1 MSNPRRGRY
10 AGFALLLYRGE
21 PRRPAGEGIV
31 SELPWNPYPQ
41 QDWRQLGGQPPYQ
54 GEPYRT
60 SEDQASPPE
69 PADGHEPPRPPP
81 ARRNRHTV
89 RNILG
94 GIGIIAVAGLVVSA
108 LSSKGTG
115 ASTAGSHASAPAV
128 ASGAAAQP
136 TAATAA
142 AAQPTGPGVIGSY
155 FNVQDGSGDT
165 YQVTLVKVIDPGKSA
180 DQFVALDRGSRLVG
194 IVFSI
199 TALTGSP
206 QGEDANNDCT
216 VMGSN
221 GTVYTATFDSIVGYT
236 NFEVGV
242 IHAAQ
247 GDTVV
252 GAVTFQLPQYIKVVS
267 VRWVASDG
275 LGSSVVWD
283 VGS

>member
-1 MSNPRRGRY
+1 M
-10 AGFALLLYRGE
+10 
-21 PRRPAGEGIV
+21 

-60 SEDQASPPE
+60 SEDEPSDPE
-69 PADGHEPPRPPP
+69 PPDGHEPPGPPP
-81 ARRNRHTV
+81 PRRNRHTV

-94 GIGIIAVAGLVVSA
+94 GIGILAVAGLVVSA

-115 ASTAGSHASAPAV
+115 APTAGLAHLGPGGHA
-128 ASGAAAQP
+128 GAAAQP
-136 TAATAA
+136 TAATASA
-142 AAQPTGPGVIGSY
+142 AVAQPTGPGMVGSY

-165 YQVTLVKVIDPGKSA
+165 YQVTLVKVVDPGKSA
-180 DQFVALDRGSRLVG
+180 DQFVTLEHGSRLVG
-194 IVFSI
+194 IVFKI

-216 VMGSN
+216 VVGSD
-221 GTVYTATFDSIVGYT
+221 GQVYTADFDSIVGYT

-242 IHAAQ
+242 VHVAQ
-247 GDTVV
+247 GDTVT
-252 GAVTFQLPQYIKVVS
+252 GAVTFQLPQYIKVAQ

-275 LGSSVVWD
+275 LGSSVMWYVE
-283 VGS
+283 S

>member
-1 MSNPRRGRY
+1 M
-10 AGFALLLYRGE
+10 
-21 PRRPAGEGIV
+21 

-60 SEDQASPPE
+60 AEDQDSPPE
-69 PADGHEPPRPPP
+69 PADGHEPPGPPP
-81 ARRNRHTV
+81 PRRNRHMV

-94 GIGIIAVAGLVVSA
+94 GIGILAVAGLVVSA

-115 ASTAGSHASAPAV
+115 ASTAGSHPSASAGAT
-128 ASGAAAQP
+128 ASSVAAA
-136 TAATAA
+136 TAATASA
-142 AAQPTGPGVIGSY
+142 AAQPTGPGLVGSY

-165 YQVTLVKVIDPGKSA
+165 YQVTLVRIIDPGQSA
-180 DQFVALDRGSRLVG
+180 NQFATPERGSRLVG
-194 IVFSI
+194 IVFRI

-206 QGEDANNDCT
+206 QGEDADNDCT
-216 VMGSN
+216 VMGSDGN
-221 GTVYTATFDSIVGYT
+221 VYTANFDSIVGYT

-275 LGSSVVWD
+275 LGSSVMWD

>member
-1 MSNPRRGRY
+1 
-10 AGFALLLYRGE
+10 
-21 PRRPAGEGIV
+21 V

-54 GEPYRT
+54 GEPYRE
-60 SEDQASPPE
+60 SEDQPSPPE
-69 PADGHEPPRPPP
+69 PADGHEPPGPPP
-81 ARRNRHTV
+81 PRRNRHTV

-94 GIGIIAVAGLVVSA
+94 GIGILAIAGLVISA

-115 ASTAGSHASAPAV
+115 ASAGGSHTSAPAV
-128 ASGAAAQP
+128 S
-136 TAATAA
+136 TAGTTANTSSA
-142 AAQPTGPGVIGSY
+142 AAQPTGPGVVGSS

-180 DQFVALDRGSRLVG
+180 DQFVTLDRGTRLVG
-194 IVFSI
+194 IVLRI

-206 QGEDANNDCT
+206 QGEDADNDCT
-216 VMGSN
+216 VVGSD
-221 GTVYTATFDSIVGYT
+221 GKVYTAVFESIVDYT

-247 GDTVV
+247 GDTVT
-252 GAVTFQLPQYIKVVS
+252 GAVTFQLPQYTKVVG

-275 LGSSVVWD
+275 LGSSVTWMA
-283 VGS
+283 GS

>member
-1 MSNPRRGRY
+1 M
-10 AGFALLLYRGE
+10 
-21 PRRPAGEGIV
+21 

-60 SEDQASPPE
+60 SDDQPSAPE
-69 PADGHEPPRPPP
+69 PTDGHEPPGPPP
-81 ARRNRHTV
+81 PRRNRHLV

-94 GIGIIAVAGLVVSA
+94 GIGILAVAGLVVSA

-115 ASTAGSHASAPAV
+115 ASTAGSHPSASAGAT
-128 ASGAAAQP
+128 ASSVAAAP
-136 TAATAA
+136 AATASA
-142 AAQPTGPGVIGSY
+142 AAQPTGPGLVGSY

-165 YQVTLVKVIDPGKSA
+165 YQVTLVRIIDPGQSA
-180 DQFVALDRGSRLVG
+180 NQFATPEHGSRLVG
-194 IVFSI
+194 IVFRI

-206 QGEDANNDCT
+206 QGEDADNDCT
-216 VMGSN
+216 VMGSDGN
-221 GTVYTATFDSIVGYT
+221 VYTANFDSIVGYT

-275 LGSSVVWD
+275 LGSSVMWD